1 MERHMPEPES
11 AKPSGGESEKW
22 VQEIADRREEAVQS
36 VLRNFA
42 ISRQFLNAGS
52 LSDSERLIRF
62 YEGIAMALERTPTK
76 EAFEEAESAF
86 KAALRYGDSPQPATE
101 SVPGLP
107 SSQTEGSR
115 EQSDTEALRHQAEY
129 NLAVLYHRRAVQ
141 LRDEENSTSTSQ
153 ERPGREVVSH
163 DVVEII
169 EKPEGSGAGARQTK
183 TVRHLTVREFVRSA
197 EESSDEEEKSC
208 EFFIDRAKTLYVNV
222 IRVLNQG
229 ISADR
234 SEVPAGLKPWDRVDL
249 ATYLSASV
257 GKIVLFVES
266 AERGGKWD
274 ESWGAPSEDE
284 ALSETEQL
292 VGDVL
297 RSYPGKKRH
306 SKLKSFAT
314 MALPGWLHRLFYE
327 MPPDQPS
334 DLPEADESAR
344 ILQNM
349 LGQMSLA
356 RKRIAELRSGPAR
369 PAS

>member
-1 MERHMPEPES
+1 MPEPES
-11 AKPSGGESEKW
+11 AKAPGGKSEKW

-86 KAALRYGDSPQPATE
+86 KAALRYGDTLKRNPE

-107 SSQTEGSR
+107 SSATEGGR

-141 LRDEENSTSTSQ
+141 LREEENSRSPSQ

-163 DVVEII
+163 DVVEIM
-169 EKPEGSGAGARQTK
+169 EKPESSAAGARQTK

-197 EESSDEEEKSC
+197 EESSEETKSC
-208 EFFIDRAKTLYVNV
+208 ELFIERAKTFYVNV
-222 IRVLNQG
+222 IRVLNRG
-229 ISADR
+229 IAANR
-234 SEVPAGLKPWDRVDL
+234 SEVPAALEQWDRVDL

-257 GKIVLFVES
+257 GRIVLFVES

-274 ESWGAPSEDE
+274 ETWGSPSEDE
-284 ALSETEQL
+284 ALTETEQL
-292 VGDVL
+292 VGGCTQVVPRKEATQQAAKFRDHGPPSMVASIVL
-297 RSYPGKKRH
+297 RDATRPTFR
-306 SKLKSFAT
+306 FA
-314 MALPGWLHRLFYE
+314 
-327 MPPDQPS
+327 
-334 DLPEADESAR
+334 
-344 ILQNM
+344 
-349 LGQMSLA
+349 
-356 RKRIAELRSGPAR
+356 
-369 PAS
+369 